1 MSLVEQDKKMEA
13 SPQLAPNLHE
23 NFDQADDNDELS
35 QDGRPYFGK
44 LEQGESCLCPE
55 SVQEGGQ
62 QVEGLILYQTTE
74 EETQM
79 EKTTADMVE
88 ATGHPEN
95 SMKMSPVCLSEE
107 VEELMERPMEH
118 EPFMSVSLVQS
129 CDEMTE
135 KTVQHLEAK
144 TSVMELDSIYS
155 GFRQC
160 SSPAPPPP
168 PPHMAPPMTA
178 APDQGSSPN
187 NEGFRSPECVGPEA
201 YEGVREHQ
209 NLLPGIMK
217 SKNTTSFHDQN
228 SKDEDLQQDESEM
241 TPASPPNSKCSHPR
255 LSLSSDSDYES
266 KPQELLLPVKIEE
279 TKRESAEDIYPD
291 SSDIKQGHFLS
302 AVKAEYVVTKDEQLD
317 YPVKAETLET
327 KSELLSFS
335 VKTES
340 LESKAE
346 DYAAFSGG
354 AQLKTET
361 KPEDLGFTTYPDSSE
376 EKCQAKAEPLEFPL
390 PEIKGKVKQELLEA
404 DSTVVTPKLEQS
416 DGLVDPAAS
425 LVVKGQVKKLCPP
438 GNDVI

>member
-1 MSLVEQDKKMEA
+1 MSLVEQDQKMEA

-23 NFDQADDNDELS
+23 SFDQAEHNDELS
-35 QDGRPYFGK
+35 QDGQSYFGK

-79 EKTTADMVE
+79 EKPTAELVE
-88 ATGHPEN
+88 TTGHPEN
-95 SMKMSPVCLSEE
+95 SMKTAPVCLSEE

-129 CDEMTE
+129 CDEMAE

-144 TSVMELDSIYS
+144 AAVMELDSIYS

-160 SSPAPPPP
+160 SSPAPPPT
-168 PPHMAPPMTA
+168 HTVPPMTS
-178 APDQGSSPN
+178 APDQGSSQN
-187 NEGFRSPECVGPEA
+187 NEGVRAPVCVSREA
-201 YEGVREHQ
+201 YEGLREHQ

-217 SKNTTSFHDQN
+217 CKNTTSFHDQTN
-228 SKDEDLQQDESEM
+228 KDDDLQQDKSEM

-255 LSLSSDSDYES
+255 LFLSSDSDYES
-266 KPQELLLPVKIEE
+266 KPQELLLPVKTEE
-279 TKRESAEDIYPD
+279 TKRESVEDNYPD

-302 AVKAEYVVTKDEQLD
+302 AVKVEYVVTKDEQLD

-327 KSELLSFS
+327 KSELLRFP
-335 VKTES
+335 VKTDS
-340 LESKAE
+340 LDSKAE

-354 AQLKTET
+354 TKLKTET

-425 LVVKGQVKKLCPP
+425 LVLKGQVKKLCPP
-438 GNDVI
+438 GKDVI